1 MKKAVLNL
9 MNHAGAFAPFRLA
22 NRNKALIVTY
32 HRFSE
37 TDSSVMTSAR
47 LLAQQLEYL
56 TAHYRIVP
64 LSELARLL
72 ASGAKLPSSVA
83 AVTIDDGYRDCYEV
97 AFPVLRRYKVPAALF
112 IVTGF
117 TDQRNWMWTDKLR
130 YLLPRAR
137 TSMLETRVNDALLQI
152 RLNST
157 QPRFELADC
166 VNSVLKE
173 LPDEAKDDSLAEIAY
188 SLGVELPDSPPPE
201 FDSVN
206 WEQVREMNSAGIE
219 IGSHTMTHPILTNV
233 GSARVR
239 KELAESRERIEGIIG
254 NPVGLF
260 CYPNGGYN
268 QAIKR
273 EVARAGYRCAVTC
286 EPGFNEAS
294 ADHLSLRRIHTEP
307 DLEHFA
313 QSTSGFERTKTRFR
327 RAVQASAGTP
337 AYEH

>member
-37 TDSSVMTSAR
+37 TDSSVTTSAR
-47 LLAQQLEYL
+47 LLAQQLDYL
-56 TAHYRIVP
+56 TAHYQILP
-64 LSELARLL
+64 LSELAGLL

-83 AVTIDDGYRDCYEV
+83 AITIDDGYRDCYEI
-97 AFPVLRRYKVPAALF
+97 ALPVLRRYNVPAALF
-112 IVTGF
+112 VVTAF
-117 TDQRNWMWTDKLR
+117 IDQRTWMWTDKLR
-130 YLLPRAR
+130 YVLPRAR
-137 TSMLETRVNDALLQI
+137 TSTLETRVNDALLQV
-152 RLNST
+152 RLNAT

-166 VNSVLKE
+166 INSVLKE
-173 LPDEAKDDSLAEIAY
+173 LPDGAKDDSIAEIAY
-188 SLGVELPDSPPPE
+188 SLGVELPECPPPE

-206 WEQVREMNSAGIE
+206 WEQVREMSEAGIE

-239 KELAESRERIEGIIG
+239 KELVESRERIEGIIG
-254 NPVGLF
+254 TPVGLF
-260 CYPNGGYN
+260 CYPNGGHN

-286 EPGFNEAS
+286 EPGFNEAA
-294 ADHLSLRRIHTEP
+294 ADHLALRRIHTEP
-307 DLEHFA
+307 DLAHFV
-313 QSTSGFERTKTRFR
+313 QSTSGFEQTKIRLR
-327 RAVQASAGTP
+327 RAAQTSAAAP

>member
-37 TDSSVMTSAR
+37 TDNSVTTSAR
-47 LLAQQLEYL
+47 LLAQQLDYL

-64 LSELARLL
+64 LSELARHL

-83 AVTIDDGYRDCYEV
+83 AITIDDGYRDCYEI

-112 IVTGF
+112 VVTGF
-117 TDQRNWMWTDKLR
+117 TDRRTWMWTDKLR
-130 YLLPRAR
+130 YVLPRAR
-137 TSMLETRVNDALLQI
+137 TSTLATRVNGALLQV
-152 RLNST
+152 RLSGT
-157 QPRFELADC
+157 QSRFELADC
-166 VNSVLKE
+166 INSVLKS
-173 LPDEAKDDSLAEIAY
+173 LPDEAKDDSIAEIAY
-188 SLGVELPDSPPPE
+188 SLGVELPDSPPAE

-206 WEQVREMNSAGIE
+206 WDQVREMNSAGIE
-219 IGSHTMTHPILTNV
+219 IGSHTLTHPILTNV
-233 GSARVR
+233 GSARLR
-239 KELAESRERIEGIIG
+239 TELAESRERIEGIIG
-254 NPVGLF
+254 SPVGLF

-268 QAIKR
+268 TAIKR

-294 ADHLSLRRIHTEP
+294 ADHLALRRIHTEP
-307 DLEHFA
+307 DLAHFA
-313 QSTSGFERTKTRFR
+313 QSTSGFEQAKSRLRG
-327 RAVQASAGTP
+327 APASAPTP

>member
-1 MKKAVLNL
+1 

-37 TDSSVMTSAR
+37 TENDVTTSAR

-56 TAHYRIVP
+56 TAHYRILP

-72 ASGAKLPSSVA
+72 ASGSKLPSSVA

-97 AFPVLRRYKVPAALF
+97 AFPVLRRYKIPAALF
-112 IVTGF
+112 VVTGF
-117 TDQRNWMWTDKLR
+117 TDQRTWMWTDKLR
-130 YLLPRAR
+130 YVLQHAR
-137 TSMLETRVNDALLQI
+137 SSTLETRVNGALLQV
-152 RLNST
+152 RLHGSHSR
-157 QPRFELADC
+157 PELADSI
-166 VNSVLKE
+166 NAMLKE
-173 LPDEAKDDSLAEIAY
+173 LPDGAKDDSIAEIAW
-188 SLGVELPDSPPPE
+188 SLGVDLPDSPPPE

-206 WEQVREMNSAGIE
+206 WDQVREMNSAGIE
-219 IGSHTMTHPILTNV
+219 IGSHTLTHPILTNV

-239 KELAESRERIEGIIG
+239 KELAESREHIEGIIG
-254 NPVGLF
+254 TPVGLF

-286 EPGFNEAS
+286 EAGFNEAS
-294 ADHLSLRRIHTEP
+294 ADHLALRRIHTEP
-307 DLEHFA
+307 DLAHFA
-313 QSTSGFERTKTRFR
+313 QSTSGFERAKSRLR
-327 RAVQASAGTP
+327 RSAQTNTGIP